1 MFKKTKLKKLLE
13 DALEVLSYL
22 KLNNT
27 STKVSFIDV
36 SKLHNDLEVMYN
48 KVRKP
53 VKVDHSTMI

>member
-27 STKVSFIDV
+27 STKVSYIEV
-36 SKLHNDLEVMYN
+36 TKLHNDLEVMYN
-48 KVRKP
+48 KVRKH